1 MKVFK
6 LFLLLFVFTVCAVM
20 AAHAQLKTKKKVTAD
35 TARKKTEEA
44 LFCNKQII
52 NYSGYFFDLYVN
64 GVIKKEIAA
73 YSKIQLALPDHAI
86 IKFVSK
92 GKTITSQTEVF
103 CADVKPIYP
112 VGNGEE
118 HTP

>member
-1 MKVFK
+1 MKIFRQ
-6 LFLLLFVFTVCAVM
+6 FLLLFVFTVIAVG
-20 AAHAQLKTKKKVTAD
+20 AVYAQTITKKKVVAD
-35 TARKKTEEA
+35 SAKKKSGTEV
-44 LFCNKQII
+44 FCSKQII
-52 NYSGYFFDLYVN
+52 NYSGYFFDLFVN
-64 GVIKKEIAA
+64 GVVKKEIAA
-73 YSKIQLALPDHAI
+73 YSKVQLALPDHAI